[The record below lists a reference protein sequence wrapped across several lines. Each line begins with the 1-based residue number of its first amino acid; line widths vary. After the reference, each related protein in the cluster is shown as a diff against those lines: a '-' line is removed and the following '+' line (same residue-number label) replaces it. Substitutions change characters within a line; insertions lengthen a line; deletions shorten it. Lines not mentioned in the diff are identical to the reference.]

1 MNILIVEDEPEI
13 QEIYKELFQL
23 HGHTV
28 RAEGNG
34 ADGLLTLGQHS
45 FDLVICDVMMPILD
59 GIGFLKVA
67 RTRFPTLPI
76 VIISGGSKF
85 NSETILSLG
94 ASSIFSKTSLNCN
107 EIISAAFEWAKS
119 ANLSPAKVS

>member
-13 QEIYKELFQL
+13 QEIYAEMFQMD
-23 HGHTV
+23 GHSV
-28 RAEGNG
+28 QAESNG

-67 RTRFPTLPI
+67 RTRFPNLPI

-85 NSETILSLG
+85 SSESILALG
-94 ASSIFSKTSLNCN
+94 ASSIFNKTSLDCK
-107 EIISAAFEWAKS
+107 EIISAAFEWTKS
-119 ANLSPAKVS
+119 TNPSPSKAS